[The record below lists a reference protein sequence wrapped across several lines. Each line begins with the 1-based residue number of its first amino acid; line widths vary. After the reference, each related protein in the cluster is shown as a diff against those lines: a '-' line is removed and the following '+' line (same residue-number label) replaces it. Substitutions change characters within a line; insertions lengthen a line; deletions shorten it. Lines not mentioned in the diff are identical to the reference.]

1 MPKQSMQNL
10 KTKKYLQKASW
21 SEWIKVFNRF
31 HNPTMFTSVGVVEVK
46 TYEKKK
52 KSNGERKW
60 MMFSL

>member
-10 KTKKYLQKASW
+10 KTKKYLQKARW

-46 TYEKKK
+46 TYEKENSYTK
-52 KSNGERKW
+52 KSKK
-60 MMFSL
+60 SD

>member
-1 MPKQSMQNL
+1 MQNL

-46 TYEKKK
+46 TYEKKNSCTK
-52 KSNGERKW
+52 KSKK
-60 MMFSL
+60 SD